1 MIASNLPVLL
11 IVVPLLA
18 GLLTPFMRRLPGPAA
33 WGWATIVTCAVLA
46 MSIALLRQVLE
57 LPAGQTG
64 ISYPMGSWT
73 IPWGIEY
80 RVDALNGFV
89 LVIVASIAAV
99 VTFGARASIVAEI
112 PADRHHLFYAAW
124 LLCMTGLLGITVT
137 GDAFN
142 AYVLLE
148 IASLSTYTLVA
159 MGKDRDRRA
168 LPATMNYIVLGTI
181 GASFILVGIGYLYMA
196 TGTLNMADM
205 ADSLRALQA
214 AWSQGDL
221 TYRRTVISAFAFLMT
236 GFAIKLALF
245 PLHSW
250 LPDAYTYAPSPV
262 SALLSAT
269 ATKVGAYITYRFLFT
284 ILGASFAFVLMP
296 TGVIILTCGIAAV
309 LAGSWVALRQMNV
322 KRILAYSSVAQ
333 IGYIAIGLGLAN
345 PMGLQGSIVHLF
357 NHALTKGGLFMALA
371 AVAFRR
377 GGTDLAHLRGMGRR
391 MPFTM
396 TAFLVGGLGLIG
408 VPLTSG
414 FISKWY
420 LLSGAID
427 GRAWSAAIAVIVG
440 SLLAVGYVWR
450 VVEVI
455 WFQHAL
461 EPDDEV
467 REAPAT
473 ILISAWILIG
483 ASVWFGIDAG
493 MTARVSEAAV
503 RALGALP

>member
-1 MIASNLPVLL
+1 MTSHLPVLI

-18 GLLTPFMRRLPGPAA
+18 GLITPFTRRLAGPAP
-33 WGWATIVTCAVLA
+33 WAVATLTSWAVLA
-46 MSIALLRQVLE
+46 IAITLLRQVLA
-57 LPAGQTG
+57 LPPAEAT
-64 ISYPMGSWT
+64 ISYPMGSWAV
-73 IPWGIEY
+73 PWGIEY

-89 LVIVASIAAV
+89 LVIVAAIGAA
-99 VTFGARASIVAEI
+99 VTFGARQSIMAEI
-112 PADRHHLFYAAW
+112 PADRHHFFYSAW
-124 LLCMTGLLGITVT
+124 LLCMTGLMGIAVT

-148 IASLSTYTLVA
+148 ISSLSTYALVA

-168 LPATMNYIVLGTI
+168 LSATMNYIVLGTI
-181 GASFILVGIGYLYMA
+181 GASFILVGIGYLYMV
-196 TGTLNMADM
+196 TGTLNMGDM
-205 ADSLRALQA
+205 AQQLRALQA
-214 AWSQGDL
+214 LWAQGDL
-221 TYRRTVISAFAFLMT
+221 VYRRTVITAFAFLMT

-269 ATKVGAYITYRFLFT
+269 ATKVGAYITYRFMFT
-284 ILGASFAFVLMP
+284 ILGASFAFVLVP
-296 TGVIILTCGIAAV
+296 TGLILLVCGIAAV
-309 LAGSWVALRQMNV
+309 LAGSWVALRQINV

-345 PMGLQGSIVHLF
+345 PAGLQGSIVHLF

-377 GGTDLAHLRGMGRR
+377 GGTDLQHVRGMGRR

-396 TAFLVGGLGLIG
+396 TAFLVGGFGLIG

-420 LLSGAID
+420 LLSGALD
-427 GRAWSAAIAVIVG
+427 AAAWSAAVAVIVG

-455 WFQHAL
+455 WFQHPI
-461 EPDDEV
+461 EPADDV
-467 REAPAT
+467 REAPAS
-473 ILISAWILIG
+473 ILVAVWILIG
-483 ASVWFGIDAG
+483 ASVWFGVDAG
-493 MTARVSEAAV
+493 LTARVSAAAV
-503 RALGALP
+503 EALGALP